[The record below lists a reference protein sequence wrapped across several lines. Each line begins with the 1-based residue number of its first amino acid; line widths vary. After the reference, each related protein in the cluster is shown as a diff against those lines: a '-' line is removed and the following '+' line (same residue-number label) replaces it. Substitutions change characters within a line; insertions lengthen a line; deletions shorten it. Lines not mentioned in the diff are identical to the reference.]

1 MVVQRKSLMKTG
13 KLEQTSVEMSLQL
26 FSKYSILDLTLTEY
40 MFVNYMNLISIE
52 YGLNFEILNL
62 NRNISYKISQVKAR
76 KLYNHTFQNDY

>member
-1 MVVQRKSLMKTG
+1 MKTA

-52 YGLNFEILNL
+52 YSLIFEISNL
-62 NRNISYKISQVKAR
+62 YRNISYMISQVKVR
-76 KLYNHTFQNDY
+76 KLYNHTHQNDY